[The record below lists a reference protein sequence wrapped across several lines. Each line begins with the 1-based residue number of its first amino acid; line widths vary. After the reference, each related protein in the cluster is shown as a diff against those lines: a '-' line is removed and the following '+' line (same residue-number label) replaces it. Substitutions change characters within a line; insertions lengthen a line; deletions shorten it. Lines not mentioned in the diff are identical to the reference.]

1 MFLEQKPKVLSHSSN
16 IPYNVVAIAA
26 SLGGLKAISN
36 ILSALPSD
44 FPAAITIV
52 QHLSPLYPSYMAE
65 ILSQRTAMRVK
76 QAEEGELLRAGTV
89 YMAVP
94 GKHLLV
100 NPQGTLSFSD
110 AAKVHFSRPAGDK
123 LFTSLA
129 ASYKSRAIA
138 IVLTGRNG
146 DGATGVLAIKKQCGI
161 VIVQNEADCE
171 CFSMPKNAIETGEV
185 DFVLPLN
192 AIAAKLISLVM
203 MEKAA

>member
-1 MFLEQKPKVLSHSSN
+1 MFLEQNPKVLSYSPN

-26 SLGGLKAISN
+26 SLGGLKAISK

-52 QHLSPLYPSYMAE
+52 QHLSALYPSYMAE
-65 ILSQRTAMRVK
+65 ILSQHTAMRVK

-89 YMAVP
+89 YIAVP

-100 NPQGTLSFSD
+100 TPQGTLSFSD
-110 AAKVHFSRPAGDK
+110 TAKVHFVRPAGDK
-123 LFTSLA
+123 LFASLA
-129 ASYKSRAIA
+129 TSYKSRAIA
-138 IVLTGRNG
+138 IVLTGRDG
-146 DGATGVLAIKKQCGI
+146 DGATGVLAINKQGGI
-161 VIVQNEADCE
+161 VIVQNEASCE
-171 CFSMPKNAIETGEV
+171 CFSMPKHAIETGKV